1 MVAADVIEEW
11 LRRNSKEN
19 VLELFQVFDAGNLFQ
34 RIGIAEDKVAETE
47 IIRHDT
53 A

>member
-1 MVAADVIEEW
+1 MTTMIMFFIIQGIYIR
-11 LRRNSKEN
+11 L
-19 VLELFQVFDAGNLFQ
+19 GNLFQ